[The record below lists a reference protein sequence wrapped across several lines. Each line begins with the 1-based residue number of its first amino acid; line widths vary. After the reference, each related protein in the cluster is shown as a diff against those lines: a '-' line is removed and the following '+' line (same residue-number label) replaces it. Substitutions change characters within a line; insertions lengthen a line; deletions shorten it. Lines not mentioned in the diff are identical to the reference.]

1 MCQSMIDSMR
11 VQAECQ
17 VRQGIAESLAVLQL
31 IAELDR
37 LRVVNAALDEQIRT
51 MEWYREESK

>member
-1 MCQSMIDSMR
+1 MIDSMR